1 MAEFDLVVRGNIVL
15 PDRVLENGFVA
26 ASNGVIAAIGDGTPP
41 AAKTVQD
48 ASGKYVLPGGID
60 GQVHAGSQNPP
71 EGIERSTMAAAAGG
85 VSTIIDMPYDAAGPV
100 VDAAKFREKVAIVE
114 KEAHVDVG
122 LYATIRKE
130 NGVKEIPGLVEAGA
144 CAFKFS
150 TYESHPQRFPR
161 IKPID
166 MLAAFQA
173 LAPTGGRR
181 RRA

>member
-41 AAKTVQD
+41 AAKTVHD

-130 NGVKEIPGLVEAGA
+130 NGVKEIPGLVEAGRLRV
-144 CAFKFS
+144 
-150 TYESHPQRFPR
+150 QVLDLR
-161 IKPID
+161 IAP
-166 MLAAFQA
+166 AALPAHQA
-173 LAPTGGRR
+173 DRHAGRLPGPGADRRRR